1 MATAAPRRGTDQ
13 RRRLLV
19 AGGVVAL
26 AAVGAGALLWLV
38 RDRTPAR
45 SSPAAVLA
53 DAASFK
59 GLAAS
64 SGGLWWVPIDVYGS
78 RWHYVEVAGTAPAW
92 IGNRVVVAGVD
103 GLEIVSRD
111 SDERDAVLHVPY
123 PGQVQAAH
131 AGEQPLSAAELDDG
145 RVRVAFAEPH
155 TPDTTHVVVVTA
167 AADGRSS
174 TVATFP
180 GANWPSQQV
189 ALSPDGTRVAFLDA
203 SLRPVTAPGSG
214 GEERTVPGVSA
225 KQGGVAIA
233 WTPAGIVIPLAN
245 PDPQATSYVLFLV
258 DPVSGERRRIEVPDG
273 ATAAPRTISGPPGL
287 VADGSTE
294 WSCDVLGADPLHP
307 ECRALAFQP
316 EDNAWEAVRTPAGT
330 VVVRYM
336 TGQVSAPK
344 LLVQPEIAV
353 GDVRA
358 AEAPTK
364 AYDVPITAM
373 ATART

>member
-1 MATAAPRRGTDQ
+1 M
-13 RRRLLV
+13 
-19 AGGVVAL
+19 
-26 AAVGAGALLWLV
+26 
-38 RDRTPAR
+38 
-45 SSPAAVLA
+45 
-53 DAASFK
+53 
-59 GLAAS
+59 
-64 SGGLWWVPIDVYGS
+64 
-78 RWHYVEVAGTAPAW
+78 
-92 IGNRVVVAGVD
+92 
-103 GLEIVSRD
+103 
-111 SDERDAVLHVPY
+111 
-123 PGQVQAAH
+123 
-131 AGEQPLSAAELDDG
+131 
-145 RVRVAFAEPH
+145 
-155 TPDTTHVVVVTA
+155 
-167 AADGRSS
+167 
-174 TVATFP
+174 
-180 GANWPSQQV
+180 
-189 ALSPDGTRVAFLDA
+189 
-203 SLRPVTAPGSG
+203 
-214 GEERTVPGVSA
+214 PGVSA

-287 VADGSTE
+287 VADGSAE

-316 EDNAWEAVRTPAGT
+316 EDNTWEAVRTAGT

-336 TGQVSAPK
+336 TGQVSTPK
-344 LLVQPEIAV
+344 LLVHPEIAV